1 MDSSTILF
9 VLFFVLYVVA
19 MLMTVYIFNCYNKF
33 KEGTRKLMYTSI
45 KSLYGIS
52 ILCFVVSLC
61 LKV

>member
-19 MLMTVYIFNCYNKF
+19 MSMTVYIFNCYNKF
-33 KEGTRKLMYTSI
+33 RDETRKLIGMYI
-45 KSLYGIS
+45 KSLYVVS
-52 ILCFVVSLC
+52 FLCFVFSLY